1 MSVQLKISHINRV
14 DNLKFVAKDKTN
26 SIRFDSIRGNSQR
39 HTNQVKRARCFS
51 PIVFEISSTNHH
63 PSHPSQSLSRRCVC
77 ALRCLALRAHHSLW
91 VLLR

>member
-1 MSVQLKISHINRV
+1 MSGQLKISHINRV

-26 SIRFDSIRGNSQR
+26 SIRGNSQR

-63 PSHPSQSLSRRCVC
+63 PSHPSYSPSHRCVC
-77 ALRCLALRAHHSLW
+77 ALLCLALRAHHSLW